1 MDIYTV
7 AAIAI
12 GVWTALA
19 LLTALAVGPV
29 FARGQ
34 TGGEAGE
41 NAGGDLSKR
50 FHTDN
55 VRDTRAPRT

>member
-7 AAIAI
+7 ATIAI
-12 GVWTALA
+12 GVWAALA

-34 TGGEAGE
+34 AGGEPGE
-41 NAGGDLSKR
+41 DAGGVVSKR
-50 FHTDN
+50 FHADT
-55 VRDTRAPRT
+55 VRDTRAPRI